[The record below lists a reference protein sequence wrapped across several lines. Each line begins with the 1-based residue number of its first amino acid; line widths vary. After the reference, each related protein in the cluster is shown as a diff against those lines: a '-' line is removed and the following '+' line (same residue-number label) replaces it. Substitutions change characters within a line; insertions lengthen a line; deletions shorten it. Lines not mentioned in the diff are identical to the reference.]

1 MRFKTRGGR
10 RKKMPRTGAVVQV
23 AAAARP
29 CPPGGGACVIVP
41 RQTSHRENA
50 AARTPRASPAGA
62 ARLFGMGVLQGLLNK
77 LGLES
82 LLTARA
88 PLRVFLLDDDT
99 LRHEWFARA
108 LKGDYLDVA
117 ADAARA
123 VELLAANT
131 YDLVF
136 LDHDLLPEHY
146 YAEQFDDERSGYA
159 VARFLAER
167 PDRQPVSAIIVH
179 TRNADGALRMI
190 ELMRRAGRQAEHIPF
205 HMLAPR
211 IKNLRKRG

>member
-1 MRFKTRGGR
+1 
-10 RKKMPRTGAVVQV
+10 
-23 AAAARP
+23 
-29 CPPGGGACVIVP
+29 
-41 RQTSHRENA
+41 
-50 AARTPRASPAGA
+50 
-62 ARLFGMGVLQGLLNK
+62 MGVLQGLLSK
-77 LGLES
+77 LGFEN

-108 LKGDYLDVA
+108 FKGDHLDVA

-123 VELLAANT
+123 VELLAVYS

-167 PDRQPVSAIIVH
+167 PDRQSASTIIVH

-190 ELMRRAGRQAEHIPF
+190 ELMRRTGRQAEHVPF
-205 HMLAPR
+205 HMLAPKIR
-211 IKNLRKRG
+211 NLRKR